1 MDIEFIERV
10 IGGVEARRWI
20 LRRLLQGGAS
30 GIEIKEDME
39 KELGPMSDTVV
50 YYNLNKLVEE
60 KLVRVSRRW
69 REKIYELE
77 PKWIPAIRRYF
88 GIKAPIAYI
97 GGFESEIPFSMRGR
111 LRSFLGN
118 DIAWFILIVSE
129 SMRGRVRLYGAECIY
144 IDDGIW
150 DGSVIEVMPKLK
162 NAIEEKLYSFDLVV
176 DITHGSE
183 PTKIALLQ
191 LAYEYSLPCFRYE
204 KGHYVWIKK

>member
-1 MDIEFIERV
+1 MNLAFIERV
-10 IGGVEARRWI
+10 VGGVEARKLI
-20 LRRLLQGGAS
+20 LRRLLKGGAS
-30 GIEIKEDME
+30 GIELKEDIE
-39 KELGPMSDTVV
+39 KSLGAISDTVV
-50 YYNLNKLVEE
+50 YYNLNRLVEE

-77 PKWIPAIRRYF
+77 PKWIPAIRKFF
-88 GIKAPIAYI
+88 GIKAPVAYI

-111 LRSFLGN
+111 LRSFLGE

-162 NAIEEKLYSFDLVV
+162 HTIEEKLYSFDLVV

-204 KGHYVWIKK
+204 KGHYVWIKQ